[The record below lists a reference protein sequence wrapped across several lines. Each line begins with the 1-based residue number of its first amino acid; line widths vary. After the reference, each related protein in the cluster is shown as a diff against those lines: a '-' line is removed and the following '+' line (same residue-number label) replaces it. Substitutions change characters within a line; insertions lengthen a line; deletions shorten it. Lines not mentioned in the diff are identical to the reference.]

1 LETHGLA
8 IKAHRKTSL
17 FISVYCLSDMQRTAE
32 VIAYCVFNS
41 SAATLQE
48 RHALQSDQA
57 GRIVLSLCGIS
68 GGRFANKHD
77 VVLDDTS
84 KACLVSLKA

>member
-8 IKAHRKTSL
+8 IKADRKASL

-32 VIAYCVFNS
+32 VITYRVFNS

-48 RHALQSDQA
+48 RHALPSVQA
-57 GRIVLSLCGIS
+57 GRIILSLTVWD
-68 GGRFANKHD
+68 FWLAF
-77 VVLDDTS
+77 L
-84 KACLVSLKA
+84 